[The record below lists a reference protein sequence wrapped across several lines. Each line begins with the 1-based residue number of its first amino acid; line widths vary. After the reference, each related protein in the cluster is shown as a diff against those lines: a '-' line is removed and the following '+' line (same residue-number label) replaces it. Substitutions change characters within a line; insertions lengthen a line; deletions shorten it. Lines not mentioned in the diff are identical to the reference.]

1 MKTIAVIGALEEQ
14 IESIKEHIEIISAK
28 NIVGLDFIMGKMLGN
43 NIVLVRAGVGKVNAS
58 ICTQILI
65 DMYAVDIVINV
76 GIAEGISG
84 DVILDD
90 IVISDDVCYFDF
102 DTSFFGTPKG
112 VIYRMDESFFKAD
125 PELIA
130 LSLKAIEESGK
141 AVHIGRIA
149 SGDKIIT
156 NLDEK
161 NEIRNE
167 FKALCIN
174 MESGAIAH
182 TCELNMV
189 PFVVICLIYDKLSEN
204 EADIFSGNSINSLSD
219 ILVKIIDMIE

>member
-1 MKTIAVIGALEEQ
+1 
-14 IESIKEHIEIISAK
+14 
-28 NIVGLDFIMGKMLGN
+28 
-43 NIVLVRAGVGKVNAS
+43 
-58 ICTQILI
+58 
-65 DMYAVDIVINV
+65 
-76 GIAEGISG
+76 
-84 DVILDD
+84 
-90 IVISDDVCYFDF
+90 
-102 DTSFFGTPKG
+102 
-112 VIYRMDESFFKAD
+112 MDESFFKAD

-130 LSLKAIEESGK
+130 LSSKAIEESGK